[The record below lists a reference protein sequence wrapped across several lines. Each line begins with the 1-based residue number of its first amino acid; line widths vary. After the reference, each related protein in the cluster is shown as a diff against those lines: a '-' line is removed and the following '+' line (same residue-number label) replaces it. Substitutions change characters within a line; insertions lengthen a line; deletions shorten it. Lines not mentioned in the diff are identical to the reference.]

1 MKEDVMENKLPPD
14 DLRNVWQNQ
23 NVEAVQMSLD
33 ELRRRAE
40 KFQKRIRN
48 RNLREYAASVVVI
61 AAFGY
66 YVWRFPEVR
75 LGSGLIIAATL
86 YMVYNLHKRGAAK
99 AVPAALGLGTCRDFH
114 RRELELQRDLLRDIW
129 KWYLLP
135 FVPGLLAF
143 VAVPAMHLAPGTWLR
158 VVPFILLCTAFFYAV
173 GSLNQRSA
181 RKLQRQIDE
190 LDAMDKES

>member
-1 MKEDVMENKLPPD
+1 MENELPPE

-23 NVEAVQMSLD
+23 TVEANQMSLD
-33 ELRRRAE
+33 ELRRKAG
-40 KFQKRIRN
+40 KFQARIRN
-48 RNLREYAASVVVI
+48 RNLREYTASVFVV

-66 YVWRFPEVR
+66 YIWCFPQLR

-135 FVPGLLAF
+135 FAPGLLAF
-143 VAVPAMHLAPGTWLR
+143 VAVPVMHLSPEKWLR
-158 VVPFILLCTAFFYAV
+158 VVPFILLCAAFFYAV
-173 GSLNQRSA
+173 ASLNQRA
-181 RKLQRQIDE
+181 AAKLQRQIDE
-190 LDAMDKES
+190 LDTP